1 MLNPANYGDAILLWT
16 IMNNSYSVWACATML
31 KAVETMF

>member
-1 MLNPANYGDAILLWT
+1 MVDLKHYGDAILLWT